1 MNTTIH
7 HPIIIILKKKR
18 KEKKRR
24 RGKDRKEGRINPF
37 YLRGREKV
45 ESGEWIVVLK

>member
-7 HPIIIILKKKR
+7 HPIIIFKKKK
-18 KEKKRR
+18 KEKKT
-24 RGKDRKEGRINPF
+24 RKGQEGRINPF